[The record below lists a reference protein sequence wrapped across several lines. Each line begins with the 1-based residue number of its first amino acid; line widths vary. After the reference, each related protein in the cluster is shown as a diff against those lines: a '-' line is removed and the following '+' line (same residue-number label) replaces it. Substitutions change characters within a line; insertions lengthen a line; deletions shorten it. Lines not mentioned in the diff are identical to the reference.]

1 MTPDELA
8 KEYSIYESFGV
19 TYDKDQDCFYYNGKS
34 VRSFWDVLSS
44 NGESLTGGQFS
55 GDIRSMGSADGEIDI
70 IAVRDYSE
78 LDANG
83 YRKLIGIEVEID

>member
-1 MTPDELA
+1 
-8 KEYSIYESFGV
+8 
-19 TYDKDQDCFYYNGKS
+19 
-34 VRSFWDVLSS
+34 
-44 NGESLTGGQFS
+44 
-55 GDIRSMGSADGEIDI
+55 MGSADGEIDI